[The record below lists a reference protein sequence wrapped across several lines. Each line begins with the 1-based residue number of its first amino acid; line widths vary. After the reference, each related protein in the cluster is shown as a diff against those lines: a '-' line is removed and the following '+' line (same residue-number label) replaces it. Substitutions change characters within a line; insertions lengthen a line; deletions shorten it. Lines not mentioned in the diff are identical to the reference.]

1 MSEREKQRT
10 KIRRVRPEVN
20 SVVAK
25 VSQRFGLG
33 SADRT
38 KLGEFALA
46 HRSFTTY
53 LIGGTR

>member
-1 MSEREKQRT
+1 MNEREKQRT

-33 SADRT
+33 SGSLCFR
-38 KLGEFALA
+38 
-46 HRSFTTY
+46 RSA
-53 LIGGTR
+53 R